1 MLKSMTGFGRGEY
14 EDEQFS
20 VTIEMKTVNH
30 RYNEVAI
37 RLPRFLNPVED
48 RIRKTI
54 LKSVN
59 RGRID
64 VFINASYTN
73 TENVSIK
80 VDKALDALNPPT
92 ELSVIEASEPPAII
106 ISALFQRM

>member
-37 RLPRFLNPVED
+37 RLPRFLNPVLL
-48 RIRKTI
+48 IPIQKTFR
-54 LKSVN
+54 LK
-59 RGRID
+59 
-64 VFINASYTN
+64 
-73 TENVSIK
+73 
-80 VDKALDALNPPT
+80 
-92 ELSVIEASEPPAII
+92 
-106 ISALFQRM
+106 

>member
-64 VFINASYTN
+64 VFINDCYCFHFSSFEIWNLPSTYNHLGFTFN
-73 TENVSIK
+73 K
-80 VDKALDALNPPT
+80 
-92 ELSVIEASEPPAII
+92 
-106 ISALFQRM
+106 